1 MKIKKYCLFVL
12 PLLMMISCKED
23 FTPKPSG
30 FFQMD
35 LPKHEY
41 KKYEN
46 DVCPCTF
53 EIPKYAIVQREE
65 HFFDEKPE
73 HPCWLNVNFP
83 YFNATIYL
91 SYKDV
96 SSRSQFEK
104 VISDSYKMAFKHSQK
119 ADFIDESSIE
129 IPQNHV
135 YGYQFDIGGD
145 AASSSQFFITDSLK
159 HYIRGALYFKS
170 RPNVD
175 SVRPA
180 LDFLKVDVDHMIQS
194 FQWK

>member
-1 MKIKKYCLFVL
+1 MKIKQYCLFVFSL
-12 PLLMMISCKED
+12 LLMVSCEENY
-23 FTPKPSG
+23 TPKPSG
-30 FFQMD
+30 YYLMD

-41 KKYEN
+41 KQYEN

-53 EIPKYAIVQREE
+53 EIPKYAEVQREE
-65 HFFDEKPE
+65 HFFDDKPE
-73 HPCWLNVNFP
+73 HPCWLNLNLP

-104 VISDSYKMAFKHSQK
+104 VIADSYKMTFKHSQK
-119 ADFIDESSIE
+119 ADFIDETVIE
-129 IPQNHV
+129 IPEHHV

-145 AASSSQFFITDSLK
+145 AASSSQFFITDSLN

-170 RPNVD
+170 SPNVD

-180 LDFLKVDVDHMIQS
+180 LEFLKVDMDHMIQT